1 MSLEK
6 TSKVTTFYVSDLTI
20 GKWKGEKAMIK
31 ISHVTEV
38 INLTLPQEVI
48 GVVLDAVT
56 ILDAAYGENRD
67 VDAGDGGYV
76 LIVESKDDLEKL
88 IDCHIYVKESVPE
101 YVDSI
106 QCDNGQMFTSTMV
119 MLSDDYSIIIVMTL
133 DLLSNTSWRPYLD
146 CD

>member
-1 MSLEK
+1 
-6 TSKVTTFYVSDLTI
+6 
-20 GKWKGEKAMIK
+20 MIK
-31 ISHVTEV
+31 ISYVKEV
-38 INLTLPQEVI
+38 SNLTLPQEVI
-48 GVVLDAVT
+48 SVVLDATT
-56 ILDAAYGENRD
+56 ILDAAYGEHRD

-88 IDCHIYVKESVPE
+88 IDYHICVKEAMPE

-106 QCDNGQMFTSTMV
+106 QCDDGETFTSTMV

-133 DLLSNTSWRPYLD
+133 DLLSDTSWRAYLD